1 MLVISVQ
8 LLEVFLYSFSSS
20 YTMEHVDWSLTLL
33 QWTIR
38 KLKGRVESYTFVIKT
53 AEHTVYIHD
62 DHGNLVGNEIAP
74 PSAWT
79 IKQQDDGT
87 YTSVLTYLLLVH

>member
-8 LLEVFLYSFSSS
+8 LLELSFFFS
-20 YTMEHVDWSLTLL
+20 YTMERYVDWSLALL
-33 QWTIR
+33 QWTIT
-38 KLKGRVESYTFVIKT
+38 KLEGGVESYTFVIKT
-53 AEHTVYIHD
+53 AKHTVYIHD

>member
-1 MLVISVQ
+1 
-8 LLEVFLYSFSSS
+8 
-20 YTMEHVDWSLTLL
+20 MERYVDWSLALL
-33 QWTIR
+33 QWTIK
-38 KLKGRVESYTFVIKT
+38 KLEGGVESYTFVIKT
-53 AEHTVYIHD
+53 AEHTVYIH
-62 DHGNLVGNEIAP
+62 GNLVGDGVAP

>member
-8 LLEVFLYSFSSS
+8 LLELSFFFS
-20 YTMEHVDWSLTLL
+20 YTMERYVDWSLALL
-33 QWTIR
+33 QWTIT
-38 KLKGRVESYTFVIKT
+38 KLKGGVESYTFVIET

-62 DHGNLVGNEIAP
+62 DHGDLVGNEIAP